1 VPEPLPPSPG
11 PYPPHGGTYVESA
24 DGSGWE
30 CVQEPARPHCAG
42 EEAGDLELVEQTT
55 TED

>member
-1 VPEPLPPSPG
+1 MPEPLPPSPG

-30 CVQEPARPHCAG
+30 CIQEPARPHCAG
-42 EEAGDLELVEQTT
+42 EEASGPELVEQTT